1 MLDILSETQPLSPGA
16 KKQMKSIAGEL
27 QKIWRNEE
35 IKSRQRARERDILE
49 GDQNTKYFHAMANK
63 RRRKKQIVSLEGPSG
78 EVTTTEGILNIAV
91 DYYKSLF
98 GSEARMDIDLSED
111 FWNPNELVCESHNIN
126 LCKEF
131 FEKEIRDVVFGSYAE
146 GARGPDGFPFL
157 FYQ

>member
-1 MLDILSETQPLSPGA
+1 MPDTFYDEGNIWSMTNVIMYNDMSEN
-16 KKQMKSIAGEL
+16 QMKTIAGEL

-49 GDQNTKYFHAMANK
+49 GDHNTKYFHAMANK

-98 GSEARMDIDLSED
+98 GFESSMDI
-111 FWNPNELVCESHNIN
+111 
-126 LCKEF
+126 
-131 FEKEIRDVVFGSYAE
+131 
-146 GARGPDGFPFL
+146 
-157 FYQ
+157 